1 MTELNKEIKNLID
14 IHHTSMTQYQI
25 DHFVVGEK
33 MTPYRILR
41 QILMELETRYVNLE
55 LTKKDQK
62 IEIIKI
68 KQLKSTLD
76 TLEGFDK
83 EIQELEIEKKELE
96 LNSISKTI
104 FNTEYEINVLENQFK
119 KLKEQYP
126 DMKSVLT
133 DPDGE
138 EEYWI
143 NKFIKEAQVDI
154 MTTGRVGKGVLD
166 AIMSLPNEHQQFI
179 INHAVSQATNS
190 NVYISGVEDL
200 ILKEIRDEKKG
211 KLMLDTLIKK
221 VGE

>member
-1 MTELNKEIKNLID
+1 MSELNHEIKALID

-104 FNTEYEINVLENQFK
+104 FNTEYEINVLENQYK

-200 ILKEIRDEKKG
+200 ILKDIRDEKKG

>member
-1 MTELNKEIKNLID
+1 MSELNHEIKALID

-104 FNTEYEINVLENQFK
+104 FNTEYEINVLENQYK

-190 NVYISGVEDL
+190 NVYISGIEDL

>member
-1 MTELNKEIKNLID
+1 MSELNHEIKALID

-200 ILKEIRDEKKG
+200 ILKDIRDEKKG

>member
-76 TLEGFDK
+76 SLEGFDK

-104 FNTEYEINVLENQFK
+104 FNTEYEINVLENQYK

>member
-1 MTELNKEIKNLID
+1 MSELNHEIKALID

-68 KQLKSTLD
+68 KQLKSILD

>member
-1 MTELNKEIKNLID
+1 MSELNHEIKALID

-76 TLEGFDK
+76 SLEGFDK

>member
-1 MTELNKEIKNLID
+1 MSELNHEIKALID

-104 FNTEYEINVLENQFK
+104 FNTEYEINVLENQYK

>member
-1 MTELNKEIKNLID
+1 MSELNHEIKNLIN

-68 KQLKSTLD
+68 KQLKRTLD

-83 EIQELEIEKKELE
+83 KIQELEIEKKELE

-104 FNTEYEINVLENQFK
+104 FNTEYEINVLENQYK

-190 NVYISGVEDL
+190 NVYISGIEDL

>member
-1 MTELNKEIKNLID
+1 MFELNHEIKALID

>member
-1 MTELNKEIKNLID
+1 MSELNHEIKALID

-25 DHFVVGEK
+25 DHFVVDEK

-76 TLEGFDK
+76 SLEGFDK

-126 DMKSVLT
+126 DMKSILT

-143 NKFIKEAQVDI
+143 NKFIKEAQ
-154 MTTGRVGKGVLD
+154 
-166 AIMSLPNEHQQFI
+166 
-179 INHAVSQATNS
+179 
-190 NVYISGVEDL
+190 
-200 ILKEIRDEKKG
+200 
-211 KLMLDTLIKK
+211 
-221 VGE
+221 

>member
-1 MTELNKEIKNLID
+1 
-14 IHHTSMTQYQI
+14 
-25 DHFVVGEK
+25 
-33 MTPYRILR
+33 
-41 QILMELETRYVNLE
+41 MELETRYVNLE

-76 TLEGFDK
+76 TLEGFGK
-83 EIQELEIEKKELE
+83 EIQELEIEKRELE

>member
-104 FNTEYEINVLENQFK
+104 FNTEYEINVLENQYK

>member
-68 KQLKSTLD
+68 KQLKSILD
-76 TLEGFDK
+76 SLEGFDK

-104 FNTEYEINVLENQFK
+104 FNTEYEINVLENQYK

>member
-104 FNTEYEINVLENQFK
+104 FNTEYEINVLENQYK
-119 KLKEQYP
+119 KLKEQYT

>member
-1 MTELNKEIKNLID
+1 MSELNHEIKALID

-68 KQLKSTLD
+68 KQLKSTID
-76 TLEGFDK
+76 SLEGFDK

>member
-1 MTELNKEIKNLID
+1 MSELNHEIKALID

>member
-200 ILKEIRDEKKG
+200 ILKDIRDEKKG

>member
-1 MTELNKEIKNLID
+1 MSELNHEIKALID

-76 TLEGFDK
+76 SLEGFDK

-104 FNTEYEINVLENQFK
+104 FNTEYEINVLENQYK

>member
-1 MTELNKEIKNLID
+1 MSELNHEIKALID

-200 ILKEIRDEKKG
+200 ILKDIRDEKKG
-211 KLMLDTLIKK
+211 KLMLNTLIKK